1 MSATKRYY
9 EDCAE
14 QGVCPCSAETCQH
27 LDRLEDAD
35 PGLDWIGYT
44 EAEVRGYDGSVSTA
58 WGIDMESAQRLIDLG
73 IANDEIEE
81 FVECFDCY
89 FDRDYGI

>member
-14 QGVCPCSAETCQH
+14 QGVCPYSPDTCKH

-35 PGLDWIGYT
+35 PGIDWIGYT
-44 EAEVRGYDGSVSTA
+44 EAEVYGRDGQFVSV
-58 WGIDMESAQRLIDLG
+58 WGIDMESAQRLIELG
-73 IANDEIEE
+73 LANDEIEE

-89 FDRDYGI
+89 CDHDYGI

>member
-14 QGVCPCSAETCQH
+14 QGVCPCSPETCQH
-27 LDRLEDAD
+27 LDQLEDAD

-44 EAEVRGYDGSVSTA
+44 EAEVYGHDGQPVSV

-73 IANDEIEE
+73 IANDEIED
-81 FVECFDCY
+81 FVECFGCY
-89 FDRDYGI
+89 CDRDYGI